1 MKEYFRKNRF
11 IKSDRTNHLIH
22 AILLIKNLKEL
33 NWNQGEKYEFDVDK
47 LYELGEKFVVDDYV
61 IDMHCSRGRMSG
73 KNTIDFKNEG
83 SLVVNENQKWFVKK
97 YRDKYK
103 NRD

>member
-1 MKEYFRKNRF
+1 MNWVKN
-11 IKSDRTNHLIH
+11 SS
-22 AILLIKNLKEL
+22 
-33 NWNQGEKYEFDVDK
+33 
-47 LYELGEKFVVDDYV
+47 VDDYV

-103 NRD
+103 NRRLIKNFYTLHSLIIILKIFSICSCLKIFSFEILND